1 MIHLCALSLS
11 LNFVF
16 PYPLASLSFFPLIP
30 LFYLSFVFGGGMLI
44 VVVVLAMEVG
54 DGGSK
59 DNDINVDGG
68 DHDDHH
74 TC

>member
-1 MIHLCALSLS
+1 
-11 LNFVF
+11 
-16 PYPLASLSFFPLIP
+16 
-30 LFYLSFVFGGGMLI
+30 
-44 VVVVLAMEVG
+44 MEVG

-74 TC
+74 TCQGYCQIQRVFLFKESYLQIIFSCFENECKSF

>member
-1 MIHLCALSLS
+1 
-11 LNFVF
+11 
-16 PYPLASLSFFPLIP
+16 LIP